1 MACGRKHPLKPF
13 STLRNTPGGTSS
25 RLLHST
31 TRYQSTIH
39 IIFISSPNRP
49 TGILQSHDLRIEDVA
64 NITLL
69 LPSLAPKIFAA
80 ANKAYAEFFGV
91 SPPSRA
97 CVGVDLPEGV
107 GVILECVARKDN
119 TRRALHV
126 QSLSYWAPANIGP
139 YSQAVTVCPAFCD
152 VRGLSNI

>member
-1 MACGRKHPLKPF
+1 M
-13 STLRNTPGGTSS
+13 
-25 RLLHST
+25 
-31 TRYQSTIH
+31 
-39 IIFISSPNRP
+39 
-49 TGILQSHDLRIEDVA
+49 EDVA

-69 LPSLAPKIFAA
+69 LPSLAPEVFAA
-80 ANKAYAEFFGV
+80 ANKAYAKLFGV

-107 GVILECVARKDN
+107 GMMLECIACKDN

-139 YSQAVTVCPAFCD
+139 YSQAVTVRLVFCD
-152 VRGLSNI
+152 ARCLSNYWIRWSPMFSYPARSVYSLRL